1 MGKKKKQYTPPKNTK
16 EVKQKIKYMKIL
28 LSTVAACA
36 LVTLCWIA
44 VQCADLQK
52 MCLYSSIGI
61 SVLCVLQLFDNRK
74 THWDWG
80 YTSLL
85 CAICFF
91 PVCVIILLSGVYWCF
106 ALWAVELFGCIAF
119 ALIRR
124 KKE

>member
-1 MGKKKKQYTPPKNTK
+1 MGKKKKRYTPPKNTK
-16 EVKQKIKYMKIL
+16 EVRRNIKYMKIL
-28 LSTVAACA
+28 LFTVAACA

-52 MCLYSSIGI
+52 MCLYSGIGI
-61 SVLCVLQLFDNRK
+61 IVLCVLQLFDNRK

-91 PVCVIILLSGVYWCF
+91 AVCGIILLSGVYWCF
-106 ALWAVELFGCIAF
+106 ALWAVEMVGCIVL
-119 ALIRR
+119 ALISR